1 MSFSTL
7 HDLLP
12 RHFHATNA
20 VRLTRERK
28 KAIYENSLA
37 KAAVPHVK
45 RMIEEIEQAAA
56 HGSGRCDY
64 ILEMA
69 NNTDIEMLAFAC
81 DYLRMEGYAVE
92 TSEDSSCSVNNKKVV
107 VIRWLD

>member
-1 MSFSTL
+1 MSISTL

-12 RHFHATNA
+12 RHFHAAKA

-28 KAIYENSLA
+28 KAIHENSLA

-56 HGSGRCDY
+56 RGCGRCNFSLDTESEADVQM
-64 ILEMA
+64 LE
-69 NNTDIEMLAFAC
+69 FAC
-81 DYLRMEGYAVE
+81 DYLKTEGYAVE
-92 TSEDSSCSVNNKKVV
+92 NTKDSSSTDKNRATI
-107 VIRWLD
+107 VIRWLG